1 MMKNINY
8 IKKIQTDCMHDM
20 IECKDFWQF
29 VASTYRDFDLS
40 EDALVTSI
48 GTKVLESWQT
58 QINII
63 KQKAQGKSGNITEIT
78 EDTPDQSPAKNIS
91 TQKVYEMPAFTSDL

>member
-20 IECKDFWQF
+20 IESKDFWQF
-29 VASTYRDFDLS
+29 VASAYGDFDQC

-48 GTKVLESWQT
+48 GTKVLESWQA
-58 QINII
+58 QINRI
-63 KQKAQGKSGNITEIT
+63 KQKVQGKSGNITEIT
-78 EDTPDQSPAKNIS
+78 EDTP
-91 TQKVYEMPAFTSDL
+91 E